1 MGPILDDGAIADN
14 KILDDVFD
22 NILKRQLDTKHLLQ
36 LLQDVE
42 IIKKVLFHERHLVLG
57 PIIMLENEKRAMG
70 MKKYSGPVTKK
81 DKSSQLE
88 VKLSKTGVANR
99 EPQWELPEKKIGHK
113 NLGRFN
119 PDAMDQRSIC
129 DTGGI
134 MITADPLTTS
144 YENLGALDGMISSTR
159 QGANISGFAMEDA
172 KKMTLQ
178 KIDPL
183 RGNHERKFT
192 KLKLSAV
199 TGLEDAGPD
208 SGLGKKV
215 LELEER
221 LNQETALREALEK
234 TVQILQ
240 AKVCTL
246 GQQESGKKSEFGLSS
261 QVEDR
266 FKWLG
271 SEVQD
276 LKQGSRPNYKA
287 GSLLEDRPDR
297 DYNRKFY
304 LDLERG
310 KFPKQFHLKSAI
322 HRALQELVEKP
333 AEKKNPI
340 EQRLDDLFMEYLPP
354 KFVSSEGI

>member
-57 PIIMLENEKRAMG
+57 PIIALENEKRAMG

-81 DKSSQLE
+81 HKVSQLE
-88 VKLSKTGVANR
+88 VKPSKTGVANR
-99 EPQWELPEKKIGHK
+99 ESQWELPEKKIGHK
-113 NLGRFN
+113 NLERFN
-119 PDAMDQRSIC
+119 SDAMDRRSTF
-129 DTGGI
+129 DGGI
-134 MITADPLTTS
+134 MITTDPQATS
-144 YENLGALDGMISSTR
+144 YDNFEALDTMIPSRR
-159 QGANISGFAMEDA
+159 QGANISGFAMVDA
-172 KKMTLQ
+172 KKMNLQ

-234 TVQILQ
+234 TVKILQ
-240 AKVCTL
+240 AKVSTL
-246 GQQESGKKSEFGLSS
+246 GQQESGEKSEFGFGS
-261 QVEDR
+261 QVKDR
-266 FKWLG
+266 FK
-271 SEVQD
+271 
-276 LKQGSRPNYKA
+276 
-287 GSLLEDRPDR
+287 
-297 DYNRKFY
+297 
-304 LDLERG
+304 
-310 KFPKQFHLKSAI
+310 
-322 HRALQELVEKP
+322 
-333 AEKKNPI
+333 
-340 EQRLDDLFMEYLPP
+340 
-354 KFVSSEGI
+354 